1 MPLYDNRFMYLL
13 AIVTTTI
20 LVVFTYLYFYKL
32 PASFTVKK
40 RRLDIT
46 GKTHR
51 FVDITDHLVDHCA
64 VDDA

>member
-1 MPLYDNRFMYLL
+1 MYLL